1 VPVEVMATLGE
12 SPEESIAEPTDVAPP
27 VRKIT
32 LPLTLE
38 LDSEEKQ

>member
-1 VPVEVMATLGE
+1 VHLPVPVLEKAALIEAVEAPAG
-12 SPEESIAEPTDVAPP
+12 IVPP

-38 LDSEEKQ
+38 LDSKEKQ